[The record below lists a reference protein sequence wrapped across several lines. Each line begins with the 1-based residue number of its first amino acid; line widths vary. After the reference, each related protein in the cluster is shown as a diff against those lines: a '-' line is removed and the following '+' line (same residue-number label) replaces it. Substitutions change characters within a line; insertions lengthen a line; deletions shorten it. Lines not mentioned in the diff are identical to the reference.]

1 MRHLLGTDTSG
12 IIEGSFSAET
22 REDLHQ
28 RIHDV
33 STLKHKFSHLQAVAR
48 ESIKDHKKLTAHVIC
63 MDILSKK
70 HERKVRRASN
80 TDEVFIVVGK
90 YWSFLDFGN
99 LKDIVENNCGEDE
112 RILTLMK
119 NYGKEVKKF
128 CEKRV
133 SEFPP
138 DSLCS
143 DISHAS
149 DGMDVLHFVIDLTN
163 PSLKR
168 IKDLKR
174 IIATI
179 LELNASKLVLVN
191 IGVGSVV
198 ATILTT
204 TSTAKQI
211 CSLSK
216 KQEDVL
222 KALQIVS
229 LKFRSTLIFDTQVKA
244 NPCKLLINYYAILN

>member
-1 MRHLLGTDTSG
+1 MIKRS
-12 IIEGSFSAET
+12 
-22 REDLHQ
+22 
-28 RIHDV
+28 
-33 STLKHKFSHLQAVAR
+33 FSHLQAIAR
-48 ESIKDHKKLTAHVIC
+48 ESIKNHKKLIAHVIG

-70 HERKVRRASN
+70 HERKVRRACN
-80 TDEVFIVVGK
+80 TDEVFIVIAK

-99 LKDIVENNCGEDE
+99 LEDIIEHNCGEGE
-112 RILTLMK
+112 QILMQK
-119 NYGKEVKKF
+119 YGKEVKEF
-128 CEKRV
+128 CQRRV

-138 DSLCS
+138 GSLRS

-149 DGMDVLHFVIDLTN
+149 DEMDELHFVIDLTN

-174 IIATI
+174 VIATI
-179 LELNASKLVLVN
+179 LGLNASKLVLVN
-191 IGVGSVV
+191 IGGGSVV

-216 KQEDVL
+216 NQEDLL
-222 KALQIVS
+222 KAVQIVS
-229 LKFRSTLIFDTQVKA
+229 LKFRSTLIFDTQIKA
-244 NPCKLLINYYAILN
+244 IPCKL